1 MNKSI
6 PNEMFKAKPTR
17 VESKDENTSRAA
29 KAIISDEATQRRIK
43 TERLRQ
49 ARLAQEA
56 VNIASQP
63 VKAKATARSRKRS
76 STAAS

>member
-29 KAIISDEATQRRIK
+29 KAIISDEAAQRRTK

-49 ARLAQEA
+49 ARLAREA
-56 VNIASQP
+56 ANTASQP
-63 VKAKATARSRKRS
+63 AKAKATPRSRKRS
-76 STAAS
+76 TAAS

>member
-6 PNEMFKAKPTR
+6 PNDAFKPKPTR

-29 KAIISDEATQRRIK
+29 KAIINDEAAQRRAK
-43 TERLRQ
+43 TQRLRQ

-56 VNIASQP
+56 AEIASQP
-63 VKAKATARSRKRS
+63 AKAATARSRKRS
-76 STAAS
+76 ITAR

>member
-1 MNKSI
+1 MNKSV
-6 PNEMFKAKPTR
+6 PSDMFKSKPTR

-29 KAIISDEATQRRIK
+29 KAIINDEAAQRRIK

-56 VNIASQP
+56 ANVTSQP
-63 VKAKATARSRKRS
+63 PKKATARSRKRS
-76 STAAS
+76 TAAK

>member
-6 PNEMFKAKPTR
+6 PNDAFKPKPTR

-29 KAIISDEATQRRIK
+29 KAIINDEAAQRRAK
-43 TERLRQ
+43 TQRLRQ

-56 VNIASQP
+56 VDIASQP
-63 VKAKATARSRKRS
+63 AKATARSRKRS
-76 STAAS
+76 IAAR